1 MTRFSLRHASPILC
15 LRPLLGVLPKPPVEP
30 EDIDLKQLY
39 RKSDLA
45 STLMQ
50 AYESNNDTYSEYLD
64 KIDRL
69 LQKVA
74 EKVEHFG
81 TDFDKEYTKGLE
93 GKFKA
98 YLS

>member
-1 MTRFSLRHASPILC
+1 
-15 LRPLLGVLPKPPVEP
+15 
-30 EDIDLKQLY
+30 
-39 RKSDLA
+39 
-45 STLMQ
+45 MQ